1 MFGFG
6 YVMVEVYS
14 GGHVVV
20 GVWRVG
26 LGLGYVM
33 VEVYSGG
40 YVVVGV
46 WVCNGGG
53 V

>member
-1 MFGFG
+1 
-6 YVMVEVYS
+6 MVEVYS
-14 GGHVVV
+14 GGYVMV
-20 GVWRVG
+20 GVWR

-40 YVVVGV
+40 GVEGDVWV